1 MTWKTVDEMTVE
13 EARSEMYHLESY
25 FEECEEFGQGIS
37 SKESVRHRLCKQKV
51 GLFDML
57 GIETDDIAQF
67 MRDGHRLMAPVGC
80 DCYDCDPEAYSK
92 ALSGKKEA

>member
-1 MTWKTVDEMTVE
+1 VTWKTVDEMTVE

-51 GLFDML
+51 ELHDKF
-57 GIETDDIAQF
+57 GIETDDVDQF
-67 MRDGHRLMAPVGC
+67 MRDGHKLFAPVGC
-80 DCYDCDPEAYSK
+80 GCFDCK
-92 ALSGKKEA
+92 GGF